1 MKEGFDVP
9 WDKPKFEIQSGNTAV
24 VVVDMQNDFLV
35 PDAPYESVPAREM
48 IDEVNG
54 LLTAARD
61 AGIPV
66 IFTAHSHRPDGS
78 DLGAVKYLHPL
89 TAEGRA
95 MKEGSPGVE
104 LYPKVDIQ
112 ESDYVVPKRR
122 FSGFYATD
130 LELLLRNLGVE
141 VLVIAGVAT
150 NVCCESTAR
159 DAFFRDFKVVF
170 LTDGNG
176 TFDHPDVGFG
186 QFSAQ
191 EVQAHTLTNIV
202 MYFGEVASIAEVKDR
217 IRTAAGA
224 GARS

>member
-1 MKEGFDVP
+1 VP
-9 WDKPKFEIQSGNTAV
+9 WDKPKFEIRPDNTAV
-24 VVVDMQNDFLV
+24 VVVDIQNDFLV
-35 PDAPYESVPAREM
+35 QGAPYESVPAREM
-48 IDEVNG
+48 IDDLNG
-54 LLTAARD
+54 LLGVAREH
-61 AGIPV
+61 GIPV

-78 DLGAVKYLHPL
+78 DLGAVKYIHPL

-95 MKEGSPGVE
+95 MKEGSTGVE
-104 LYPKVDIQ
+104 LYPKLDVQ
-112 ESDYVVPKRR
+112 SSDYIVPKRR

-150 NVCCESTAR
+150 NVCSESTAR

-170 LTDGNG
+170 LSDGNG

-191 EVQAHTLTNIV
+191 DVQAHTLTNIT
-202 MYFGEVASIAEVKDR
+202 MYFGEVASIDEVEDR
-217 IRTAAGA
+217 IRAGA
-224 GARS
+224 EAQAPA